1 MKNRR
6 CRDAKISEYKLEK
19 LVRSFA
25 ENLTVKDT
33 AERTGLSEPTVRRRF
48 MELRQTIF
56 DHGFLRVQSRDSDQ
70 TPARYIFDR
79 KHRGSPERY
88 KHLYEAETLHRIFA
102 TKNIRAVQRFKASD
116 AKAMEKIKRL
126 VGYNATR
133 DKYDIIE
140 MLERG
145 EPDDAQKETRPFD
158 PADYEDSST
167 IIVNERNLDP
177 ADAFFRWLWGL
188 LLKHPL

>member
-1 MKNRR
+1 
-6 CRDAKISEYKLEK
+6 
-19 LVRSFA
+19 
-25 ENLTVKDT
+25 
-33 AERTGLSEPTVRRRF
+33 
-48 MELRQTIF
+48 MELRQTIY
-56 DHGFLRVQSRDSDQ
+56 DHGFLRVTVRDSDQ

-116 AKAMEKIKRL
+116 PKAIERVKALAR
-126 VGYNATR
+126 YNTTH

-145 EPDDAQKETRPFD
+145 EADDGQKETRPFD
-158 PADYEDSST
+158 LTDYEASST

-177 ADAFFRWLWGL
+177 SEAFFRWLWGL